1 MYDVVISSIGVVSG
15 ETFEGWSV
23 YVLLSRSG
31 ACVSGRIC
39 NIALAA
45 IVCCCGSAAG
55 QGADSL
61 MTLPDSPGWSSQSQ
75 TTQAPSAAGTAS
87 VSGKVF
93 DHQGKEVVGAQ
104 VTLIREGGGEG
115 QVVTSGTDG
124 EFLFPNLPAE
134 KVTITITAKGL
145 ETFLSNE
152 IKLAAGEKYRFPSI
166 DLPMMLSDT
175 SVQVTVTEDQLATEQ
190 VKEQEKQRVF
200 GVIPNFYTS
209 FLWNAAPMRTKQ
221 KFRLVLRS
229 STDPVVFL
237 VVGIR
242 AGVEQVRGT
251 DPGYGDGLSGFA
263 QRFGAA
269 YGDSVTG
276 RLIGGAIL
284 PSLLHQ
290 DPRYFYKGS
299 GSIPART
306 WYAISRAVICRGDNG
321 KWQPNYSHVLGN
333 FASAGLR
340 NLYLA
345 PEDRKGAKVVLN
357 GFSTLGYNALSNLIR
372 EFALRKATSHVPDYA
387 NGDAEIKST
396 N

>member
-1 MYDVVISSIGVVSG
+1 MGVIGSGVGVS
-15 ETFEGWSV
+15 ERV
-23 YVLLSRSG
+23 
-31 ACVSGRIC
+31 GRLT
-39 NIALAA
+39 LAA
-45 IVCCCGSAAG
+45 ILCCCGSAAG
-55 QGADSL
+55 QTSDAL
-61 MTLPDSPGWSSQSQ
+61 LTLPNSPGWAI
-75 TTQAPSAAGTAS
+75 QAQPMVGKAS
-87 VSGKVF
+87 ISGKVL
-93 DHQGKEVVGAQ
+93 DHQAREVAGAK
-104 VTLIREGGGEG
+104 VTLIREGGSEG
-115 QVVTSGTDG
+115 QITTSGPDG
-124 EFLFPNLPAE
+124 EFLFSDLPAE

-200 GVIPNFYTS
+200 GVLPNFYTS

-221 KFRLVLRS
+221 KFHLVWKS
-229 STDPVVFL
+229 TTDPVVFIA
-237 VVGIR
+237 VSIR
-242 AGVEQVRGT
+242 AGVEQARGT
-251 DPGYGDGLSGFA
+251 DPGYGDGVSGFA

-276 RLIGGAIL
+276 RLVGGAIL

-290 DPRYFYKGS
+290 DPRYFYRGTGS
-299 GSIPART
+299 VPSRA
-306 WYAISRAVICRGDNG
+306 WYAITRAVICRGDNG

-345 PEDRKGAKVVLN
+345 PEDRKGAKVMLN
-357 GFSTLGYNALSNLIR
+357 GFSVLGYNAVSNLIR
-372 EFALRKATSHVPDYA
+372 EFALRRATTHVPDYA
-387 NGDAEIKST
+387 KGDTENQAKK
-396 N
+396 

>member
-1 MYDVVISSIGVVSG
+1 
-15 ETFEGWSV
+15 
-23 YVLLSRSG
+23 
-31 ACVSGRIC
+31 
-39 NIALAA
+39 
-45 IVCCCGSAAG
+45 
-55 QGADSL
+55 
-61 MTLPDSPGWSSQSQ
+61 
-75 TTQAPSAAGTAS
+75 
-87 VSGKVF
+87 
-93 DHQGKEVVGAQ
+93 
-104 VTLIREGGGEG
+104 
-115 QVVTSGTDG
+115 
-124 EFLFPNLPAE
+124 
-134 KVTITITAKGL
+134 
-145 ETFLSNE
+145 
-152 IKLAAGEKYRFPSI
+152 
-166 DLPMMLSDT
+166 
-175 SVQVTVTEDQLATEQ
+175 
-190 VKEQEKQRVF
+190 
-200 GVIPNFYTS
+200 
-209 FLWNAAPMRTKQ
+209 
-221 KFRLVLRS
+221 
-229 STDPVVFL
+229 
-237 VVGIR
+237 
-242 AGVEQVRGT
+242 VEQVRGT

-299 GSIPART
+299 GSIPARA